1 MTQSQKDTISILVFF
16 ALVLGALFLVWV
28 TPVRLGLDLRGGM
41 LVVLAAKPPEGGKV
55 TESEVEYL
63 ILPKEHL
70 IDIGF
75 EKTCSCEGN
84 KINCLTAKEWL
95 KHQLGVWEFYYEKR
109 DIRDKEVH
117 PATFPISIA
126 RPQR

>member
-1 MTQSQKDTISILVFF
+1 MITSQKKIKKKVAGKKSYKKGNETI
-16 ALVLGALFLVWV
+16 
-28 TPVRLGLDLRGGM
+28 
-41 LVVLAAKPPEGGKV
+41 GKV

-95 KHQLGVWEFYYEKR
+95 KHQLGVWEFYYEKK
-109 DIRDKEVH
+109 DIKNKEKNLS
-117 PATFPISIA
+117 TLSIFMSNKK
-126 RPQR
+126 